1 MNPDPATLS
10 PEAENQLRESLRR
23 CSPETVVAAVAYRRT
38 RDPQHLPALIGG
50 VFERYIEPEIRP
62 KLASANRDDL
72 RVIEDL
78 GIDSLTLMEIV
89 MLLEEAGGLTIAN
102 DELRQLRTLGD
113 IRTFVDCRVRGLP
126 YSPPARLDH
135 EAVLAVMPVQPPF
148 LFIDE
153 AVISKTSISATYRI
167 TGEEVFLQGHF
178 KGNPMMPGSLM
189 LEALGQLG
197 VLYLVSGQL
206 DDADHKVDSGS
217 LLFTSADGVR
227 CHRVCRPGDT
237 LSLRL
242 KPKRVKAPIIVFEG
256 DVRVGSDKA
265 VGAEEITLTFGFKE
279 TPPVA

>member
-178 KGNPMMPGSLM
+178 KGNPVMPGCWRRSGNWAFFIWSADSWMMPTIRLT
-189 LEALGQLG
+189 Q
-197 VLYLVSGQL
+197 
-206 DDADHKVDSGS
+206 DHCS
-217 LLFTSADGVR
+217 
-227 CHRVCRPGDT
+227 
-237 LSLRL
+237 SLRRMACAATASAGPAIRCL
-242 KPKRVKAPIIVFEG
+242 SASNPSASRHPSSFSKA
-256 DVRVGSDKA
+256 
-265 VGAEEITLTFGFKE
+265 TF
-279 TPPVA
+279 A